1 MRQLRALIR
10 LDQSDRA
17 PVAVERIVRE
27 TLDLCRVELERHG
40 ITTRVEIDAKLPPVM
55 VDLLQIEQV
64 MLNLLRNS
72 AEAMS
77 ETDHSSRLIAIR
89 ATAAA
94 ADQVAIE
101 VRDRGPGFPTE
112 FTGSAFPPLSSSK
125 SEGLGVGLSLCR
137 SIIVSHGGEL
147 TIGGGPE
154 GAVVSFTLAAANT
167 G

>member
-1 MRQLRALIR
+1 
-10 LDQSDRA
+10 
-17 PVAVERIVRE
+17 
-27 TLDLCRVELERHG
+27 
-40 ITTRVEIDAKLPPVM
+40 M

-77 ETDHSSRLIAIR
+77 ETDHSNKLITIK
-89 ATAAA
+89 AADVGR
-94 ADQVAIE
+94 DQVAIE
-101 VRDRGPGFPTE
+101 VRDRGPGFPAE

-147 TIGGGPE
+147 TIGSGPE
-154 GAVVSFTLAAANT
+154 GAVVKLTLPAAKA